1 MMEFISALV
10 GIVLINIVLSG
21 DNAIVIGMAAHNL
34 PDKQRKT
41 AILIGGVG
49 AIGLRCILTVVA
61 TLLLAIPAV
70 RLIGGLLLL
79 YVAYSLMQQED
90 EDEHHVK
97 ASVTLQSAIITILV
111 ADFAMSL
118 DNVLGVAA
126 CANGDF
132 VLLIVG
138 LLISMAIILFAGGI
152 IATLMDKLS
161 WLVYV
166 GAALIVFLGA
176 EMILSDQLLR
186 GFVTIPEVELT
197 IPIVNWAISGVLEL
211 AIELGMV
218 VVVLLAAALI
228 NSRGSAKNAEEPT
241 ASQQA
246 NN

>member
-1 MMEFISALV
+1 MEFISALL
-10 GIVLINIVLSG
+10 GIILINFVLSG

-34 PDKQRKT
+34 PGKQRKQ
-41 AILIGGVG
+41 AILIGGLG
-49 AIGLRCILTVVA
+49 AIVLRCILTVIAAV
-61 TLLLAIPAV
+61 LLAIPAV

-79 YVAYSLMQQED
+79 YIAYSLLQQED
-90 EDEHHVK
+90 EDDQHVK
-97 ASVTLQSAIITILV
+97 ASVSLKSAIITILI

-132 VLLIVG
+132 VLLITG

-152 IATLMDKLS
+152 IANLMGKLS

-186 GFVTIPEVELT
+186 NVVRIPEIELV
-197 IPIVNWAISGVLEL
+197 IPIVNWSVTGIFEL
-211 AIELGMV
+211 AIELAIV
-218 VVVLLAAALI
+218 VIVVGTAKLIDSRASAKKEKRAAL
-228 NSRGSAKNAEEPT
+228 SPNA
-241 ASQQA
+241 Q
-246 NN
+246 N